1 MKTDTDWD
9 AVDYDGDDGVIDFEE
24 LEEPPTPKKEVK
36 PKVEPKPT
44 QTQKV
49 HIEPPPVAV
58 TPKQEKMISDAAK
71 AAKKLSKELET
82 LDFQVEKF
90 VKFEQRF
97 SSFKIKNTIAIGS
110 IALLLGGY
118 IGSSAQSE
126 LNTYYVN
133 QEVKHKL
140 SEAAADIE
148 LLKKVREQGVNF
160 VQEDGRIVIYTTAQN
175 KAAAVWKDSNH
186 QGLQLT
192 LDTKK
197 GDTKK

>member
-1 MKTDTDWD
+1 MKADTDWD
-9 AVDYDGDDGVIDFEE
+9 DMDDGVIDFEE
-24 LEEPPTPKKEVK
+24 LVEPPTPKKEVK

-49 HIEPPPVAV
+49 HIEPPPAAV

-71 AAKKLSKELET
+71 AAQKLSKELET
-82 LDFQVEKF
+82 LDFNLEKF
-90 VKFEQRF
+90 IKFEQRF

-118 IGSSAQSE
+118 IGSLSQSE

-140 SEAAADIE
+140 SLAGADIE
-148 LLKKVREQGVNF
+148 LLKKVRQQGVNF

-175 KAAAVWKDSNH
+175 KQAAVWKDSNH